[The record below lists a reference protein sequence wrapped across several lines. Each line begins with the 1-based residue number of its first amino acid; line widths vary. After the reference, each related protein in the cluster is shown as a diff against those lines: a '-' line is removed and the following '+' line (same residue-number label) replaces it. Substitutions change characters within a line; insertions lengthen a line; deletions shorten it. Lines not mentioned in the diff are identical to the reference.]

1 MTEITTGNT
10 DARGGLAAP
19 EGAPLPPDAGVAPA
33 KGAEGV
39 RATEDLSPEAAAAA
53 RPMVE
58 VRDFSFSIGEKNI
71 LSHVEFSIPR
81 GGYLSILGPNG
92 AGKSTLLKC
101 LLRLHEKGTATGT
114 VEVAGRPI
122 ASYTQKEL
130 AKLVSYVPQ
139 AGGWIPPFTI
149 IELAKL
155 SRFPYSTSVS
165 TLNRADLEAV
175 DRALEITAL
184 THMKDRPLKTL
195 SGGERQKAFLA
206 AALAQGSPVMLLDEP
221 ASFLDPH
228 HTSELEKM
236 LIRLNREEG
245 LTMLAVT
252 HDLNHPFKSGGW
264 ALILKGGRTSYFG
277 PVEGL
282 MGSGVLEEAFSHEF
296 TYLTHP
302 ADGRPVIL
310 AE

>member
-1 MTEITTGNT
+1 MTDITLVNQDEERARVQ
-10 DARGGLAAP
+10 DAGAG
-19 EGAPLPPDAGVAPA
+19 GAPPGGPAP
-33 KGAEGV
+33 
-39 RATEDLSPEAAAAA
+39 PEAAGHEP
-53 RPMVE
+53 PMVE
-58 VRDFSFSIGEKNI
+58 VKGFSFSIGEKLI
-71 LSHVEFSIPR
+71 LSGVDFSIPK

-101 LLRLHEKGTATGT
+101 LLRLHEKGSSEGS
-114 VEVAGRPI
+114 VEVAGKPI
-122 ASYTQKEL
+122 SAYTQKEL
-130 AKLVSYVPQ
+130 AKIVSYVPQ

-155 SRFPYSTSVS
+155 SRFPYATSVS
-165 TLNRADLEAV
+165 ALNRTDLESV

-236 LIRLNREEG
+236 LIKLNRDEG

-252 HDLNHPFKSGGW
+252 HDLNHPVKSGGF

-277 PVEGL
+277 PVTGL
-282 MGSGVLEEAFSHEF
+282 LGAGVLEEAFSHEF
-296 TYLTHP
+296 AYLTHP

>member
-1 MTEITTGNT
+1 M
-10 DARGGLAAP
+10 
-19 EGAPLPPDAGVAPA
+19 VAV
-33 KGAEGV
+33 K
-39 RATEDLSPEAAAAA
+39 
-53 RPMVE
+53 
-58 VRDFSFSIGEKNI
+58 DFSFSIGDKTI
-71 LSHVEFSIPR
+71 LRDVEFSIPR

-101 LLRLHEKGTATGT
+101 LLRLHEKGVSEGA
-114 VEVAGRPI
+114 VEVDGKPI
-122 ASYTQKEL
+122 SAYSQKEL

-155 SRFPYSTSVS
+155 SRFPYATSVS
-165 TLNRADLEAV
+165 TLNRTDLEAV

-236 LIRLNREEG
+236 LISLNREEG

-252 HDLNHPFKSGGW
+252 HDLNHPFKSGGY

-277 PVEGL
+277 PVSGL
-282 MGSGVLEEAFSHEF
+282 MGAGVLEEAFSHEF

-302 ADGRPVIL
+302 VDGRPVIL